1 MMLDAMPFACSIAA
15 LALSK
20 VMLVFFAIPVF
31 HVCVLEESVVRPL
44 TLPGT
49 NKFAES
55 IYTFKSRS

>member
-31 HVCVLEESVVRPL
+31 HVCVLELSVVRPL

-49 NKFAES
+49 N
-55 IYTFKSRS
+55 